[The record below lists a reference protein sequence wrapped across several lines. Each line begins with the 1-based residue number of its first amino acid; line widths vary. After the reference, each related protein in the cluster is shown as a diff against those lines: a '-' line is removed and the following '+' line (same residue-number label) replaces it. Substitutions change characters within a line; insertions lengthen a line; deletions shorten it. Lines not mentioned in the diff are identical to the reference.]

1 MKGDGKP
8 SPFFF
13 ARRVGWLERLG
24 AARAPGRADRKSSFQ
39 LIVMAIGVPPAMA
52 TNVAPVSRDLA
63 SASRLNQYSRSS
75 RRSRDPALWM
85 IRSRGTAAT
94 DAPKH

>member
-39 LIVMAIGVPPAMA
+39 LIVMAIGRPAGDGRERG
-52 TNVAPVSRDLA
+52 PVSRDLS

-75 RRSRDPALWM
+75 RRSRDPVLWM